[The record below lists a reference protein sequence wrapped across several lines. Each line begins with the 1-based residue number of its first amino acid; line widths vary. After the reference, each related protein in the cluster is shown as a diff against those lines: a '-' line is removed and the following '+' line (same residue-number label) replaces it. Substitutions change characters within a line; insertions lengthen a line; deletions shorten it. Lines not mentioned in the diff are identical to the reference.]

1 MLILSMAESKTSKS
15 IKNNAD
21 YEVAL
26 SDLHKE
32 LVHLQEWVKNQG
44 LKVVII
50 FEGRDASGKG
60 GTIKRFTE
68 PLNPRV
74 CKVANVRIREDFPAP
89 FGPKRPNIPCGMF
102 NVTFFSA

>member
-1 MLILSMAESKTSKS
+1 MAVSKPKRTINK
-15 IKNNAD
+15 KD
-21 YEVAL
+21 YELAI
-26 SDLHKE
+26 SSLHKE
-32 LVHLQEWVKNQG
+32 LVHMQEWVKNKG

-74 CKVANVRIREDFPAP
+74 CKVVALGCQPS
-89 FGPKRPNIPCGMF
+89 GKKRSGIF
-102 NVTFFSA
+102 NVMFLFCLQPERLFY